1 MNKKEIAKSEK
12 LLRTLGFN
20 EKQIKTIIKKAGKNT
35 TAADL
40 TTLVLWVWAFSVA
53 FTLAEIVGLPKE
65 ITINRVMKFL
75 KKYQNQERR

>member
-12 LLRTLGFN
+12 LLRKLGFN

-35 TAADL
+35 TAEDL
-40 TTLVLWVWAFSVA
+40 KTLVLWVWAFSVV
-53 FTLAEIVGLPKE
+53 FTLAEIVGMPKE

-75 KKYQNQERR
+75 KKYQNQERW